1 MNEPIRPHH
10 PAVEIP
16 TPPPSKASFGQTVS
30 AVLWSF
36 FGVRKG
42 GDMRRDA
49 VSINP
54 VHVILVGVALAA
66 LIVIGLLLL
75 TRAIVH

>member
-1 MNEPIRPHH
+1 MTEPIRPHH
-10 PAVEIP
+10 PAVEAP
-16 TPPPSKASFGQTVS
+16 TPPPSKASFGQTAA

-36 FGVRKG
+36 FGVRKA

-54 VHVILVGVALAA
+54 VHVILIGVGMAA

-75 TRAIVH
+75 VRSIVH